1 MTKNTKSVFSLEPK
15 DHPLY
20 ADTLNKIQKW
30 VDFFE
35 LSKKTV
41 EINVQILNINNRP
54 SRANVNSFL
63 NDDTTYQANITLY
76 EPIAEISI
84 MHELAHIH
92 SSFMNR
98 TWLGHGIMDWSKIP
112 EINGHLRH
120 LLFYFFDNLEE
131 FVLEAFTQN
140 LFLEMIENGENI
152 ESFTGHSLAEY
163 PTGLLSDLD
172 FVPENHFRSL
182 HLVLWNFL
190 VGSWNELLTLYNYS
204 ILSRSTIFKEY
215 FVNQKKK
222 GNHPITF
229 TDTRKKLVDL
239 FANNASIDINSYK
252 EYAKLFCSFVNIMAR
267 AQTGS
272 FKHAVSFNGEK
283 IVMETPL
290 YVCLKELNNCYNEIE
305 SKYSNHDF
313 DDDFTKYITP
323 KNIQNMDVLSITNLI
338 TGQYES
344 EQMRND
350 ILSNILIGQ
359 VTDYVNAIGGHGR
372 VKLIS

>member
-140 LFLEMIENGENI
+140 LF
-152 ESFTGHSLAEY
+152 
-163 PTGLLSDLD
+163 
-172 FVPENHFRSL
+172 
-182 HLVLWNFL
+182 
-190 VGSWNELLTLYNYS
+190 
-204 ILSRSTIFKEY
+204 
-215 FVNQKKK
+215 
-222 GNHPITF
+222 
-229 TDTRKKLVDL
+229 
-239 FANNASIDINSYK
+239 
-252 EYAKLFCSFVNIMAR
+252 
-267 AQTGS
+267 
-272 FKHAVSFNGEK
+272 
-283 IVMETPL
+283 
-290 YVCLKELNNCYNEIE
+290 
-305 SKYSNHDF
+305 
-313 DDDFTKYITP
+313 
-323 KNIQNMDVLSITNLI
+323 
-338 TGQYES
+338 
-344 EQMRND
+344 
-350 ILSNILIGQ
+350 
-359 VTDYVNAIGGHGR
+359 
-372 VKLIS
+372 